1 MSKKNKKI
9 KLEESYNSL
18 FDLLPKNLFGM
29 IGEFMGLKDLIILSS
44 LNKKMQNLVNNNHI
58 LWKNRFLSMRNQLIK
73 DNECLNLKTQKN
85 GELILPCNLNY
96 SESQSMKLRF
106 IPEGLKKMDDLM
118 NMDQQMAK

>member
-1 MSKKNKKI
+1 
-9 KLEESYNSL
+9 
-18 FDLLPKNLFGM
+18 M